1 MPCCTTA
8 RPGGLSACLR
18 GGIVQSPR
26 WSLLW
31 SLLNVSLLTGLQKM
45 LLTGRQLVEARRG
58 QIESS
63 AAPSDGIGWDGIGE
77 EAFELSWEAAG
88 SE

>member
-1 MPCCTTA
+1 MPCCTTS

-18 GGIVQSPR
+18 GGMVQSTR

-31 SLLNVSLLTGLQKM
+31 SLLNVPLLTGLQKM
-45 LLTGRQLVEARRG
+45 LLTGRRLVEARRE
-58 QIESS
+58 QIGSS
-63 AAPSDGIGWDGIGE
+63 AASSDGIGWDGIGE
-77 EAFELSWEAAG
+77 AAFELSREAAG